1 MNVASFSFSRF
12 LMRASIF
19 SFSVMDFLAA
29 RRSSGAAV
37 ATSSSNV
44 AEMNFGV
51 FMVEKSSMHEIII
64 KLRCVQ
70 AVVRQARRGT
80 QPQATPRE
88 RHGIRST
95 QRLRRF
101 PTLSLS
107 ILSSLRFLGRGDFN
121 GDRTW
126 C

>member
-1 MNVASFSFSRF
+1 
-12 LMRASIF
+12 
-19 SFSVMDFLAA
+19 
-29 RRSSGAAV
+29 
-37 ATSSSNV
+37 SSNV
-44 AEMNFGV
+44 AEMNFDV

-70 AVVRQARRGT
+70 AVVRQAKRGT

-107 ILSSLRFLGRGDFN
+107 ILSSLRFLGGGDFN

-126 C
+126 CLSPHQTQPSKPSSIC